1 MDGESGVPQGV
12 DVAALAKIAPALRS
26 VIDAGDLSGFVTL
39 IWRKGE
45 ELQFNAI
52 GKRDIEAGLPM
63 TRDTLFRIASMTKPV
78 TSVAALMLMEEGKL
92 RLEDPITKWVPELA
106 NRRVLKNAEGSLDDT
121 YPAPRDIT
129 IEDLLTHRSGLAY
142 AFSSVGPIAHAY
154 QKALGDPLGT
164 DRDPDDWMRA
174 LAALPLLYPP
184 GERMHYSHS
193 TEVLGY
199 LVGRI
204 AGMPFREFL
213 LRRVF

>member
-1 MDGESGVPQGV
+1 MS
-12 DVAALAKIAPALRS
+12 AAFSATKLALIPPMLQQ
-26 VIDAGDLSGFVTL
+26 VVDAGDLSGFVTL
-39 IWRKGE
+39 IYRKGDVAQ
-45 ELQFNAI
+45 LNTI
-52 GKRDIEAGLPM
+52 GNRDIESKAPM
-63 TRDTLFRIASMTKPV
+63 ARDTLFRIASMSKPV
-78 TSVAALMLMEEGKL
+78 TSVAVLMLMEEGKL
-92 RLEDPITKWVPELA
+92 KLEDPITKWVPELA
-106 NRRVLKNAEGSLDDT
+106 NRRVLKNAEGALDDT

-129 IEDLLTHRSGLAY
+129 IEDLMTHRSGLAY

-204 AGMPFREFL
+204 
-213 LRRVF
+213 